1 MKRTLLVCLT
11 AVLAFAFSES
21 RAQERTVTG
30 KVTAAEDGSGLPGV
44 NVVVKG
50 TTNGTVT
57 DADGSYT
64 LDVPT
69 SGQYLV
75 FTFIGLK
82 SEEIEI
88 GGRTVIDIGLSL
100 DVTQLSEIVVTALG
114 EKREKK
120 ALGYSVQEV
129 KGEKL
134 TFAKSLDVNSSL
146 AGKIA
151 GVQLT
156 GSPSSSFDNANI
168 VIRGI
173 NTLNPTVSGAT
184 STPGTTSPGLTTF
197 GGGSSNP
204 LYIVDGTPSD
214 PQNVIM
220 DNVES
225 ISVLKGASATALY
238 GNRAANGVVVITTK
252 RGTRSNKPK
261 IELNLG
267 VAFENLYIMPEY
279 QDKYAGGYSSS
290 YNSINSLG
298 AGYLDA
304 EGFYIFNYDPSIHPA
319 EWASFQGQRMLEYGA
334 DESWGPKMNGQQY
347 RPYYSWYAGD
357 DFGQTTALT
366 PRPDNIKNFYETGI
380 NLNNTISISGG
391 GDKTDYR
398 VTYANQHRTLTTPNA
413 SRDQN
418 QVGIT
423 GSHDISKKLRISTD
437 VIFTHTYTKGKPV
450 EAYRNDGLNVAQN
463 FNQWFQRQLDLD
475 RLKDYRTPEGALMS
489 WNIGDPNGSGDLEAI
504 QTPQYWDS
512 PYFVVRENYSTE
524 DRNRL
529 SGNLGLNYQIN
540 DIFGISGYARLNSTT
555 ANGDFRI
562 ATGGLQQDDYSLY
575 QLFDR
580 EENYEL
586 NFNFKKTFGDISLDG
601 FVGSNIRKNE
611 GQYLYNSTEGG
622 LSSPNYFDI
631 AASIARPTTS
641 RTINQKEVRS
651 IYGKVSLG
659 YKGFLFLD
667 GTLRND
673 WSSTL
678 PADNNSYLYPSVSGS
693 FVFSELMNASP
704 TSVFSFGKIRASY
717 AQVGSDL
724 GFNQVNT
731 ALDNGSLYDGNP
743 SVTIGNQYRTGEVKP
758 ALTKSW
764 EVGAEFKFFNRIGL
778 DFAYYEDNNINQILS
793 LDVSSTSGYSS
804 AQVNAGNIQRK
815 GWELSV
821 SGTPFKSDDF
831 SWDVTLNVAHNR
843 SYVKELA
850 DGLST
855 FTYATSGD
863 IRVEANV
870 GDDWGNIYG
879 RKWNRNADGLPIFS
893 STNGTIGYS
902 TNNLIGNIQPNL
914 TGGLYTTLNYKN
926 FDLSFSFDF
935 QEGGLFYGLTK
946 YYGVGA
952 GLSKYTTG
960 ENDLGNDIRDFPA
973 AGGGV
978 RLDGVYG
985 ASETP
990 TTVYVPAR
998 RYYYTNLQRESS
1010 NYILDASYLKLR
1022 EVRFGY
1028 TIPSS
1033 ITSKLGISRANFG
1046 FLINNAW
1053 LIAAPAKKWGIDPSE
1068 IENYWYEGGQLSSSR
1083 TTGFNLKLTF

>member
-1 MKRTLLVCLT
+1 MKRNLLACLA
-11 AVLAFAFSES
+11 AVLAFAFSELH
-21 RAQERTVTG
+21 AQERTVSG
-30 KVTAAEDGSGLPGV
+30 KVTSAEDASGLPGV
-44 NVVVKG
+44 NVLVKG

-57 DADGSYT
+57 DADGAYS
-64 LDVPT
+64 LEVPA
-69 SGQYLV
+69 SAESLV

-82 SEEIEI
+82 SEEVAIA
-88 GGRTVIDIGLSL
+88 GRSVIDIALSL

-134 TFAKSLDVNSSL
+134 TFTKSLDVNSSL

-173 NTLNPTVSGAT
+173 NTLSPSVSGAT
-184 STPGTTSPGLTTF
+184 GTPNSSNPGITSF
-197 GGGSSNP
+197 GGTGSNP
-204 LYIVDGTPSD
+204 LYVIDGTPSD

-252 RGTRSNKPK
+252 RGTRVNKPK

-267 VAFENLYIMPEY
+267 VAFENLYVMPEY
-279 QDKYAGGYSSS
+279 QDEYAGGYASNQTSPGTS
-290 YNSINSLG
+290 
-298 AGYLDA
+298 LDA
-304 EGFYIFNYDPSIHPA
+304 EGFVIFKYDPAKGHPA
-319 EWASFQGQRMLEYGA
+319 EWASFDGQRMLDYGA
-334 DESWGPKMNGQQY
+334 DESWGPKMEGQEY

-357 DFGQTTALT
+357 EFGATTSLV
-366 PRPDNIKNFYETGI
+366 PQPDNVKNFYETGI
-380 NLNNTISISGG
+380 NLNNSISISGG
-391 GDKTDYR
+391 SDKTDYR

-418 QVGIT
+418 QVGLS
-423 GSHDISKKLRISTD
+423 GSHDISKKLRVSTD
-437 VIFTHTYTKGKPV
+437 VMFTHTYTKGKPV

-475 RLKDYRTPEGALMS
+475 RLKNYRTPEGSLMS
-489 WNIGDPNGSGDLEAI
+489 WNIGNPNGSGDLEAI

-529 SGNLGLNYQIN
+529 SGNLGLNYEIN
-540 DIFGISGYARLNSTT
+540 DIFSVSGYARLNSTT
-555 ANGDFRI
+555 ASGDFRI

-586 NFNFKKTFGDISLDG
+586 NLNFKKTFGDISLNG
-601 FVGSNIRKNE
+601 FIGSNLRKNE

-641 RTINQKEVRS
+641 RVINQKEVRS
-651 IYGKVSLG
+651 VYGKVSLG
-659 YKGFLFLD
+659 YKGYLFLD
-667 GTLRND
+667 ATLRND
-673 WSSTL
+673 WSSAL
-678 PADNNSYLYPSVSGS
+678 PVEDNSYMYPSVSGS
-693 FVFSELMNASP
+693 FVFSELMNVNSS
-704 TSVFSFGKIRASY
+704 SVLSFGKVRASY

-724 GFNQVNT
+724 GYNQVYT
-731 ALDNGSLYDGNP
+731 SLDNGSLYNGNP
-743 SVTIGNQYRTGEVKP
+743 SVTIGNQYRTGKVKP

-764 EVGAEFKFFNRIGL
+764 EVGAEVKLFSRVGL
-778 DFAYYEDNNINQILS
+778 DFAYYEDNNTNQILS

-815 GWELSV
+815 GWELSI
-821 SGTPFKSDDF
+821 SGTPVKTDDF
-831 SWDVTLNVAHNR
+831 SWDVTLNLAHNT
-843 SYVKELA
+843 SYVKELQ
-850 DGLST
+850 DGINT
-855 FTYATSGD
+855 YTYATSGD

-870 GDDWGNIYG
+870 GEKWGNIYG
-879 RKWNRNADGLPIFS
+879 RKWNRNDEGLPIFAS
-893 STNGTIGYS
+893 SNGTIGYS

-914 TGGLYTTLNYKN
+914 TGGLYTTLNYKG
-926 FDLSFSFDF
+926 FDLSLSFDF

-960 ENDLGNDIRDFPA
+960 TNDLGNDIRDFPS

-978 RLDGVYG
+978 RIDGVLG
-985 ASETP
+985 AAETP

-1022 EVRFGY
+1022 EVRLGY

-1033 ITSKLGISRANFG
+1033 ITSKLGLTSANFG
-1046 FLINNAW
+1046 ILINNAW
-1053 LIAAPAKKWGIDPSE
+1053 LMAAPAKKWGIDPSE

>member
-1 MKRTLLVCLT
+1 
-11 AVLAFAFSES
+11 
-21 RAQERTVTG
+21 VTS
-30 KVTAAEDGSGLPGV
+30 AEDGSGLPGV
-44 NVVVKG
+44 NVLVKG

-57 DADGSYT
+57 DADGAYS
-64 LDVPT
+64 LEVPA
-69 SGQYLV
+69 SSEFLV

-82 SEEIEI
+82 SEEVAIA
-88 GGRTVIDIGLSL
+88 GRSVIDIGLSL

-134 TFAKSLDVNSSL
+134 TFTKSLDVNSSL

-173 NTLNPTVSGAT
+173 NTLSPSVSGAT
-184 STPGTTSPGLTTF
+184 GTPNSSNPGITSF
-197 GGGSSNP
+197 GGTGSNP
-204 LYIVDGTPSD
+204 LYVIDGTPSD

-252 RGTRSNKPK
+252 RGTRVNKPK

-267 VAFENLYIMPEY
+267 VAFENLYVMPEY
-279 QDKYAGGYSSS
+279 QDEYAGGYASNQTSPGTS
-290 YNSINSLG
+290 
-298 AGYLDA
+298 LDA
-304 EGFYIFNYDPSIHPA
+304 EGFVIFKYDPAKGHPA
-319 EWASFQGQRMLEYGA
+319 EWAAFDGQRMLDYGA
-334 DESWGPKMNGQQY
+334 DESWGPKMEGQEY

-357 DFGQTTALT
+357 EFGATTALV
-366 PRPDNIKNFYETGI
+366 PRPDNVKNFYETGI
-380 NLNNTISISGG
+380 NLNNSISISGG
-391 GDKTDYR
+391 SDKTDYR

-418 QVGIT
+418 QVGLS
-423 GSHDISKKLRISTD
+423 GSHDISKKLRVSTD
-437 VIFTHTYTKGKPV
+437 VMFTHTYTKGKPV

-475 RLKDYRTPEGALMS
+475 RLKNYRTPEGSLMS
-489 WNIGDPNGSGDLEAI
+489 WNIGNPNGSGNLEAI

-529 SGNLGLNYQIN
+529 SGNLGLNYEIN
-540 DIFGISGYARLNSTT
+540 DIFSVSGYARLNSTT
-555 ANGDFRI
+555 ASGDFRI

-586 NFNFKKTFGDISLDG
+586 NLNFKKTVGDFSLNG

-631 AASIARPTTS
+631 AASIARPATS
-641 RTINQKEVRS
+641 RVINQKEVRS
-651 IYGKVSLG
+651 VYGKVSLG
-659 YKGFLFLD
+659 YKGYLFLD
-667 GTLRND
+667 ATLRND
-673 WSSTL
+673 WSSAL
-678 PADNNSYLYPSVSGS
+678 PVDNNSYMYPSVSGS
-693 FVFSELMNASP
+693 FVFSELMNVNSN
-704 TSVFSFGKIRASY
+704 SVLSFGKVRASY

-724 GFNQVNT
+724 GYNQVYT
-731 ALDNGSLYDGNP
+731 SLDNGSLYNGNP
-743 SVTIGNQYRTGEVKP
+743 SVTIGNQYRTGNVKP

-764 EVGAEFKFFNRIGL
+764 EVGAEVKLFSRVGL
-778 DFAYYEDNNINQILS
+778 DFAYYEDNNTDQILS

-815 GWELSV
+815 GWELSI
-821 SGTPFKSDDF
+821 SGTPVKTDDF
-831 SWDVTLNVAHNR
+831 SWDVTLNLAHNT
-843 SYVKELA
+843 SYVKELQA
-850 DGLST
+850 GINT
-855 FTYATSGD
+855 YTYATSGD

-870 GDDWGNIYG
+870 GEKWGNIYG
-879 RKWNRNADGLPIFS
+879 RKWNRNDEGLPIFAS
-893 STNGTIGYS
+893 ANGTIGYS

-914 TGGLYTTLNYKN
+914 TGGLYTTLNYKG
-926 FDLSFSFDF
+926 FDLSLSFDF
-935 QEGGLFYGLTK
+935 QDGGLFYGLTK

-960 ENDLGNDIRDFPA
+960 TNDLGNDIRDFPS

-978 RLDGVYG
+978 RIDGVLG
-985 ASETP
+985 AAETP

-1022 EVRFGY
+1022 EVRLGY

-1033 ITSKLGISRANFG
+1033 ITSKLGLTSANFG
-1046 FLINNAW
+1046 ILINNAW
-1053 LIAAPAKKWGIDPSE
+1053 LMAAPAKKWGIDPSE